1 LTRIGTQL
9 MLRVKFSFMKN
20 THLFKSKLRIALV
33 LTFVVGLASF
43 NLMGWQSVSAAVLT
57 NSSFMEYNMA
67 TSGQG
72 NIAIAF
78 KGATASATSVSI
90 NLNPSITGITGLLT
104 GSGSSVS
111 SSGIAVTGTGC
122 TTYFPLATAV
132 PSPSAPTY
140 SSPNVSFTTTALSNS
155 TEYCAIITSTAGLII
170 NPSVASTYGVT
181 ITAGSISQTD
191 IIDVISSDTY
201 TVTGIIGPTFTLS
214 LLSGSDT
221 FTGNLSSTA
230 ITSTSGVTAQVN
242 TNAATGWFLWAAD
255 TQHGLYSTQ
264 QAKLIPSVTAGS
276 SANMTTNIGSEDYA
290 LGVTSVTSGAATTA
304 YADAGGTTGGGLTTA
319 ATGFNEI
326 ASNSS
331 PTTANDNV
339 VIKELADIA
348 STTPP
353 ATDYSDIVTIVG
365 AGSF

>member
-1 LTRIGTQL
+1 
-9 MLRVKFSFMKN
+9 MVKFSFMKN
-20 THLFKSKLRIALV
+20 TKMFKSKFKIALF
-33 LTFVVGLASF
+33 LAFVVGL
-43 NLMGWQSVSAAVLT
+43 VSTDLAGLQPVFAAVLT
-57 NSSFMEYNMA
+57 NSSVMEYNMVN
-67 TSGQG
+67 SGEG

-78 KGATASATSVSI
+78 KGATANATLVTV
-90 NLNPSITGITGLLT
+90 NLNPNASGLLSA
-104 GSGSSVS
+104 SGSSVS
-111 SSGIAVTGTGC
+111 SGGLSVTGTGC

-132 PSPSAPTY
+132 PSPSGY
-140 SSPNVSFTTTALSNS
+140 SYSNPSITFTTTALSNT
-155 TEYCAIITSTAGLII
+155 TEYCAIITSTNGTVI
-170 NPSVASTYGVT
+170 NPTSPGVYSVS
-181 ITAGSISQTD
+181 IMAGTISQID
-191 IIDVISSDTY
+191 MIDVISSDTY
-201 TVTGIIGPTFTLS
+201 TVTGVIGPTFTLS
-214 LLSGSDT
+214 LLSSSDT

-264 QAKLIPSVTAGS
+264 QTKLIPSVTAGS

-331 PTTANDNV
+331 PTSANDNV
-339 VIKELADIA
+339 VIKELADIS

-353 ATDYSDIVTIVG
+353 ATDYGDIVTIVG

>member
-1 LTRIGTQL
+1 
-9 MLRVKFSFMKN
+9 M
-20 THLFKSKLRIALV
+20 FKSKLRIAIV
-33 LTFVVGLASF
+33 LGFVVGLASF
-43 NLMGWQSVSAAVLT
+43 NLAGLQSASAVVLT
-57 NSSFMEYNMA
+57 HSSVMEYNMVN
-67 TSGQG
+67 SGQG

-78 KGATASATSVSI
+78 YGATNNATSVTV
-90 NLNPSITGITGLLT
+90 NLNPNASGLLT

-111 SSGIAVTGTGC
+111 SSGLSVTGTGC
-122 TTYFPLATAV
+122 STYFPLAIAV
-132 PSPSAPTY
+132 PSPSGFAY
-140 SSPNVSFTTTALSNS
+140 SNPSITFTTTALSS
-155 TEYCAIITSTAGLII
+155 TQEYCAIITSTAGTVI
-170 NPSVASTYGVT
+170 NPTSPGVYSVS
-181 ITAGSISQTD
+181 ITAGSISQID
-191 IIDVISSDTY
+191 MIDVISSDTY
-201 TVTGIIGPTFTLS
+201 TVTGVIGPTFTLS

-264 QAKLIPSVTAGS
+264 QTKLISSVATGS
-276 SANMTTNIGSEDYA
+276 NANMTTNVGSEDYA
-290 LGVTSVTSGAATTA
+290 LGVTSVTSGTATTN

-331 PTTANDNV
+331 PTSANDNV
-339 VIKELADIA
+339 VIKELADISA
-348 STTPP
+348 TTPP

>member
-1 LTRIGTQL
+1 MI
-9 MLRVKFSFMKN
+9 MLKFNRMKN
-20 THLFKSKLRIALV
+20 TKMFKSKLSFALV
-33 LTFVVGLASF
+33 VAFIVGLVSV
-43 NLMGWQSVSAAVLT
+43 NLAGLESVFATGVLT

-78 KGATASATSVSI
+78 KGSTASATSVTVNLI
-90 NLNPSITGITGLLT
+90 NTAGGLLNGGAT
-104 GSGSSVS
+104 VS
-111 SSGIAVTGTGC
+111 AGGIAVSTTGC
-122 TTYFPLATAV
+122 TTYFPLAIAAPGATGAAYST
-132 PSPSAPTY
+132 PSVT
-140 SSPNVSFTTTALSNS
+140 FTTTALTTG
-155 TEYCAIITSTAGLII
+155 TEYCAIITSTAGLIT
-170 NPSVASTYGVT
+170 NPGTPGVYNVS

-191 IIDVISSDTY
+191 AIDVISSDTY
-201 TVTGIIGPTFTLS
+201 TVTGVIGPTFTLS

-264 QAKLIPSVTAGS
+264 QTKLISSVATGS
-276 SANMTTNIGSEDYA
+276 NANMTTNVGSEDYA
-290 LGVTSVTSGAATTA
+290 LGVTSVTSGTATTN

-331 PTTANDNV
+331 PTSANDNV
-339 VIKELADIA
+339 VIKELADISA
-348 STTPP
+348 TTPP